1 MVFFLNFRNI
11 ILNSVMSNIILHGKS
26 FKPFIPNSK
35 IESVIDS
42 VAEKIEND
50 YKGSDEVPVLLCVL
64 NGAIMFTAG
73 LMKRL
78 TIPLEL
84 VSMKLSSYV
93 GTKSTGQVLET
104 MGITGDITG
113 REVIIC
119 EDIVDTGN
127 TIIALK
133 EMLLAKGAKKVKICT
148 MLLKPEVF
156 ANKAHLD
163 YVGLEIP
170 NAFIVG
176 YGLDFDELGRN
187 IKDIYVIDE

>member
-1 MVFFLNFRNI
+1 
-11 ILNSVMSNIILHGKS
+11 MSNIILHGKS

-42 VAEKIEND
+42 VAERINNE
-50 YKGSDEVPVLLCVL
+50 YAGSEEVPVLLCVL

-78 TIPLEL
+78 TIPLEV
-84 VSMKLSSYV
+84 VSMKLSSYI
-93 GTKSTGQVLET
+93 GTKSTGKVLEV
-104 MGITGDITG
+104 MGLTGDVRG

-127 TIIALK
+127 TIIALR

-156 ANKAHLD
+156 KNKAHLD
-163 YVGLEIP
+163 YVGMEIP
-170 NAFIVG
+170 NDFIVG
-176 YGLDFDELGRN
+176 YGLDYDELGRN
-187 IKDIYVIDE
+187 IADIYVLDK